1 MWAQT
6 GLKPA
11 DMQAAM
17 IYDAFTPQVFM
28 QLEAFGFCG
37 RGEARDFIRD
47 GHIGPDGSL
56 PLNTHGGL
64 LGEAYI
70 HGMNSMAEGVRQIR
84 GTSPNQVQRVQNVLI
99 SSGMAGA
106 ILSKD

>member
-1 MWAQT
+1 
-6 GLKPA
+6 
-11 DMQAAM
+11 
-17 IYDAFTPQVFM
+17 
-28 QLEAFGFCG
+28 
-37 RGEARDFIRD
+37 
-47 GHIGPDGSL
+47 
-56 PLNTHGGL
+56 
-64 LGEAYI
+64 AYI